1 MFEFHIDLF
10 IKNFFSFYFQTGK
23 EIWKEILKE
32 IGMFK
37 QKEFVVYEDQ
47 LNFVFDSVLAF
58 ALTLEKVLKK
68 DPTYITTRTH
78 TFNKTKM
85 DLFKDEFEKLEFI
98 GASVY
103 KKNFQLFLWAKRKCA
118 DVHRIKNLV

>member
-103 KKNFQLFLWAKRKCA
+103 KKNFQLFL
-118 DVHRIKNLV
+118 